1 MSATAPRPHPAAW
14 RSRADRR
21 GRAAARTGRITWA
34 LTHRRMAG
42 MDAGPGSDLGGLG
55 WFAATWALMMAA
67 MMLPAVAPMVAA
79 YRSRTAGLGATPAFA
94 AGYLITWLV
103 TDLFGYALIE
113 GVRLLDL
120 GFLAWDE
127 AGRYLA
133 GSVILG
139 GALYQLT
146 ARRMRACVAAAT
158 RGRSLTSTGARA
170 AWAPFG
176 WARSTAG
183 SAW

>member
-1 MSATAPRPHPAAW
+1 MSATAPRPHPAVW

-21 GRAAARTGRITWA
+21 GRAAARTGRIAWA

-67 MMLPAVAPMVAA
+67 MMRPQ
-79 YRSRTAGLGATPAFA
+79 SRRWWPRTVVGQPGLGATPAFA
-94 AGYLITWLV
+94 AGYLIAWLV
-103 TDLFGYALIE
+103 AGLPGYVLVE
-113 GVRLLDL
+113 GVRSLDL

-127 AGRYLA
+127 PGRYLA

-139 GALYQLT
+139 GALHPLT
-146 ARRMRACVAAAT
+146 RPKDACLRRCRDARGFLA
-158 RGRSLTSTGARA
+158 STGARA
-170 AWAPFG
+170 ARAPC
-176 WARSTAG
+176 
-183 SAW
+183 AWGERGGV

>member
-1 MSATAPRPHPAAW
+1 
-14 RSRADRR
+14 
-21 GRAAARTGRITWA
+21 
-34 LTHRRMAG
+34 MAG
-42 MDAGPGSDLGGLG
+42 MDAGPGSDLGGPG

-103 TDLFGYALIE
+103 TGLFGYALIE
-113 GVRLLDL
+113 GVRSLDL

-139 GALYQLT
+139 GGLYQLT
-146 ARRMRACVAAAT
+146 GPKDACL
-158 RGRSLTSTGARA
+158 R
-170 AWAPFG
+170 P
-176 WARSTAG
+176 AG
-183 SAW
+183 VP